1 MSNQEQD
8 NIAFD
13 AMNQATTGQHD
24 ALEVGQDEGTGV
36 QEDSTI
42 DWEAQAKYHQSE
54 KDKLYAEN
62 QELKKEGSEG
72 KQIMEFLNSRPDLA
86 QTVLNAANG
95 QSSVQNKPVALKP
108 DEFDP
113 WEAYN
118 DPSSKSYQYRMQE
131 MQETINGAVDQA
143 VGGLQVQQG
152 RTNLRADLASRGLN
166 DEQMESFFEFADK
179 HPSEYGL
186 DNVLKMWNAVSNPAQ
201 ESGRENPLDKI
212 RETQA
217 SPQAA
222 GVFQGQQP
230 GRKSEDEKMWEG
242 VLNSTRVGNKIP

>member
-13 AMNQATTGQHD
+13 TMNQETGQQN
-24 ALEVGQDEGTGV
+24 ALEVGQDEGTEA
-36 QEDSTI
+36 QESSTT

-54 KDKLYAEN
+54 KDKLYARN
-62 QELKKEGSEG
+62 QELEQYEKIG
-72 KQIMEFLNSRPDLA
+72 KFLESRPDVA
-86 QTVLNAANG
+86 QKVLNEVSGQPAA
-95 QSSVQNKPVALKP
+95 QEQRIALKP

-118 DPSSKSYQYRMQE
+118 DPSSKSYKYRMQE
-131 MQETINGAVDQA
+131 MQETINGAVDKA
-143 VGGLQVQQG
+143 VGGIQAQQG
-152 RTNLRADLASRGLN
+152 RTNLRADLANKGLN
-166 DEQMESFFEFADK
+166 EQQMESFFEFADK

-186 DNVLKMWNAVSNPAQ
+186 DNVLKMWQAVSQPTQ
-201 ESGRENPLDKI
+201 GGERENPLDKI
-212 RETQA
+212 RQTQA

-222 GVFQGQQP
+222 GVLQGQQP
-230 GRKSEDEKMWEG
+230 ERKSEDEAMWEG